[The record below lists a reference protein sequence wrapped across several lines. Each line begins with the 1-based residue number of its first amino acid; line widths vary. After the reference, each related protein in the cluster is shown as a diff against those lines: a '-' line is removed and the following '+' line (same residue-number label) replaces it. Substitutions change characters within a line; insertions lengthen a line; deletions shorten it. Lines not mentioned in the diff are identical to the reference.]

1 MDACTVLKIA
11 QCILQSTKT
20 STKSSD
26 CFRKEDGSEMTK
38 QD

>member
-20 STKSSD
+20 STKSGD
-26 CFRKEDGSEMTK
+26 CFRQEVGNEMTK